1 MGPFLTDIDWKR
13 GPKFKTL
20 FRVIEDPEII
30 WFEHSKEG
38 NQLRSDVEEIAGE
51 ELLWND
57 F

>member
-30 WFEHSKEG
+30 WFEH
-38 NQLRSDVEEIAGE
+38 NQMRSDVEEIAGE